1 MARKVN
7 FIPEINGSKDTW
19 KLNVRIIG
27 LWRVDRSSA
36 PSLEMIFMDQ
46 KGDKIQAVVKNY
58 QISQWESRLEE
69 GSSYIA
75 ENFDV
80 VLNEG
85 LYRGSNHPFKLIF
98 QKGTI
103 MTLKELCEIPSYVYN
118 LIAFE
123 DTLNGVV
130 ATDVLVDVIGEF
142 IDIELTQP
150 ESTPKKVV
158 FFMRDQMGDTLIC
171 TLWGQFAAQLLKFE
185 ENHKSGP
192 IVVILTLAKIR
203 DAKGCFN
210 VKYI

>member
-1 MARKVN
+1 MARRVN
-7 FIPEINGSKDTW
+7 FISEINGSKDTW
-19 KLNVRIIG
+19 KLKVRIIG

-58 QISQWESRLEE
+58 QISQWEPQLED

-103 MTLKELCEIPSYVYN
+103 MKMNELYEIPPYVY
-118 LIAFE
+118 
-123 DTLNGVV
+123 
-130 ATDVLVDVIGEF
+130 
-142 IDIELTQP
+142 
-150 ESTPKKVV
+150 
-158 FFMRDQMGDTLIC
+158 
-171 TLWGQFAAQLLKFE
+171 
-185 ENHKSGP
+185 
-192 IVVILTLAKIR
+192 
-203 DAKGCFN
+203 
-210 VKYI
+210 

>member
-7 FIPEINGSKDTW
+7 FIAEINGSKDTW
-19 KLNVRIIG
+19 KLNVRIID

-58 QISQWESRLEE
+58 QISQWEPRLEE

-103 MTLKELCEIPSYVYN
+103 MTLKELCEIPPCVYN
-118 LIAFE
+118 FTAFE
-123 DTLNGVV
+123 DILNGVA
-130 ATDVLVDVIGEF
+130 ATDF
-142 IDIELTQP
+142 IDIEMTKP

-158 FFMRDQMGDTLIC
+158 FFMRDQRGDTLSC
-171 TLWGQFAAQLLKFE
+171 TLWGQFDAQLLKFE
-185 ENHKSGP
+185 ENHKSGH
-192 IVVILTLAKIR
+192 IVGILTLAKIR